1 MKTFKL
7 IAFCI
12 MAVFAGILC
21 SCESKSTEVKSIKI
35 GVTVYRK
42 DDTFIQLLCTYLE
55 DAIKQKESATGKKIL
70 LNIVDGQSTQAVQD
84 DQVDRFLS
92 KNYSVIC
99 VNVVDRTVAATIINK
114 AKRAGIPVVFF
125 NREPVDEDMRMWD
138 KVYYAGADAAQSGTI
153 QGQIIYN
160 AYQNTPGLIDRNGDG
175 KIQYVMLEGEQGH
188 QDSLLRTE
196 YSIKFLTESGIQ
208 VEKIANDT
216 ANWQRAQAT
225 AKMTQWIEQYGDKIE
240 VVFSNND
247 DMALGAIDAIKESQL
262 QHRPVVVGVDGTPP
276 GLEAVK
282 DGSMLGTVYND
293 AKTQAKTIA
302 DLSYALACGQKI
314 PETVHVK
321 NQHYVYIPYKMITKE
336 NLSDFEDEKQGE

>member
-1 MKTFKL
+1 MKKFKL

-12 MAVFAGILC
+12 MTFFVGILC
-21 SCESKSTEVKSIKI
+21 SCESETTEVKPIKI

-42 DDTFIQLLCTYLE
+42 DDTFIQSVCVYLE
-55 DAIKQKESATGKKIL
+55 DAVKQKEGETGKKIL
-70 LNIVDGQSTQAVQD
+70 LNIVDGQSNQAIQD
-84 DQVDRFLS
+84 DQVNRFLS

-99 VNVVDRTVAATIINK
+99 VNMVDRTVAATIINK
-114 AKRAGIPVVFF
+114 AKKAEIPVVFF
-125 NREPVDEDMRMWD
+125 NREPVDEDMRMWS
-138 KVYYAGADAAQSGTI
+138 KAYYVGADAAQSGTI
-153 QGQIIYN
+153 QGQIINN
-160 AYQNTPGLIDRNGDG
+160 AYQKTPSLIDRNGDG

-196 YSIKFLTESGIQ
+196 YSIKNLTDCGIQ

-240 VVFSNND
+240 VVFCNND
-247 DMALGAIDAIKESQL
+247 DMALGAIDAIKESKL

-276 GLEAVK
+276 GLEALK
-282 DGSMLGTVYND
+282 DGFMLGTVYNN
-293 AKTQAKTIA
+293 AKAQAEAIT
-302 DLSYALACGQKI
+302 DLSYALACGKEI
-314 PETVHVK
+314 PQTVHVQ

-336 NLSDFEDEKQGE
+336 NLRDFEDGK